1 MHKILIF
8 PLLLLGETG
17 LLNQPPEGRIRV
29 YVWGEVKG
37 PGVYSFTASPDIT
50 ELISTAGGPTQRA
63 DLSRIKMIDGMTGK
77 ERRINLGKSMRK
89 GELIFLK
96 SGDIVIIPQ
105 SRFSQ
110 VRDFLIFLTSIT
122 TLVNLYFTIQNYR
135 SR

>member
-1 MHKILIF
+1 MCKSLILS
-8 PLLLLGETG
+8 LLLLGEMG
-17 LLNQPPEGRIRV
+17 LSNQPQEGRIKV

-37 PGVYSFTASPDIT
+37 AGVYFFTGSPDIT

-63 DLSRIKMIDGMTGK
+63 NLSRIKMIDGTSGK
-77 ERRINLGKSMRK
+77 EKRINLNKVMRK
-89 GELIFLK
+89 GELVFLK

-110 VRDFLIFLTSIT
+110 VRDVLIFFTSVT
-122 TLVNLYFTIQNYR
+122 TLVNLYFTIQNYM